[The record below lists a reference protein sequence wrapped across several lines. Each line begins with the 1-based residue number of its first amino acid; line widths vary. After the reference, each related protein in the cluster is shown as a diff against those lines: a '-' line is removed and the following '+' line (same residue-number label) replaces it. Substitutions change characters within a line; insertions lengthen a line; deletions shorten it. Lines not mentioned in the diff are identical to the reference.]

1 MVSREAIHTLLYPD
15 SVAVIGAS
23 RNPKKIGFQVVYN
36 LVKDGYRGRIY
47 PVNPNADEI
56 MGFKAYPTILDIPD
70 KVDLAVIAIPAEKAV
85 KAVEE
90 AVRKGVKAVVVIT
103 SGFSE
108 VGNEEGE
115 RRLVE
120 IADEAGV
127 ALLGP
132 NVVGVLNTDHNMNLS
147 FCPSLPY
154 KGRIT
159 MITQSGALAIGLVG
173 WTWANRIGL
182 SKMVS
187 IGNMAQIG
195 FEELLEYLKDD
206 PDTSTILLY
215 MESVKNGRR
224 FVEVAKKV
232 SMEKPIVAIKAGRS
246 ERGAKAAM
254 SHTGSLVGDTKLY
267 DVAFREAGVIP
278 AYGLEDGFDKAL
290 ALYLQPP
297 MKGDNLVVVTNGG
310 GAGVLASDFAEEMG
324 IPLRDMPQD
333 LVESIKEVIS
343 PFGSP
348 RNPID
353 LTGNAYREDYI
364 EVLER
369 VMTHPW
375 VDGVVAIYVH
385 AAITDPNEIADGI
398 VSVTS
403 KYSGK
408 PITMA
413 MIGGREVA
421 IANAWLR
428 DNGIPV
434 YPSPRRAVAAISALH
449 RYGRF
454 LKRVG
459 RLQHVE

>member
-1 MVSREAIHTLLYPD
+1 MVSREAIHTLLYPN
-15 SVAVIGAS
+15 SIAVIGAS
-23 RNPKKIGFQVVYN
+23 RNPKKIGFQIVYN

-47 PVNPNADEI
+47 PINPYANEI
-56 MGFKAYPTILDIPD
+56 MGFKAYPSIKEVPD
-70 KVDLAVIAIPAEKAV
+70 EIDLAVISIPADKVEKAV
-85 KAVEE
+85 KDSID
-90 AVRKGVKAVVVIT
+90 KGVKALVVIA

-108 VGNEEGE
+108 VGNIDME
-115 RRLVE
+115 RAIVD
-120 IADEAGV
+120 IVDSAGV

-132 NVVGVLNTDHNMNLS
+132 NVVGVLNTTHSMNLS

-195 FEELLEYLKDD
+195 FEEMLEYLEGDD
-206 PDTSTILLY
+206 DTDTILLY
-215 MESVKNGRR
+215 MESVKDGRR
-224 FVEVAKKV
+224 FVDVARRV
-232 SMEKPIVAIKAGRS
+232 SMYKPIVAIKAGRS
-246 ERGAKAAM
+246 VRGAKAAM
-254 SHTGSLVGDTKLY
+254 SHTGSLAGDVKLY

-290 ALYLQPP
+290 ALHLQRP
-297 MKGDNLVVVTNGG
+297 MKGGNIVVVTNGG
-310 GAGVLASDFAEEMG
+310 GAGVLASDFAEENG
-324 IPLRDMPQD
+324 LPLKD
-333 LVESIKEVIS
+333 LPSDLMNSVRRVIS

-353 LTGNAYREDYI
+353 LTGNAYKDDYI
-364 EVLER
+364 EVLEK
-369 VMTHPW
+369 VLTHPW

-385 AAITDPNEIADGI
+385 AAITDPLEVADGI
-398 VSVTS
+398 VSVAN
-403 KYSGK
+403 KYPDK
-408 PITMA
+408 PLTMA

-434 YPSPRRAVAAISALH
+434 YPSPRRAISAMSALYQ
-449 RYGRF
+449 YGKF
-454 LKRVG
+454 LNRQLPRK
-459 RLQHVE
+459 